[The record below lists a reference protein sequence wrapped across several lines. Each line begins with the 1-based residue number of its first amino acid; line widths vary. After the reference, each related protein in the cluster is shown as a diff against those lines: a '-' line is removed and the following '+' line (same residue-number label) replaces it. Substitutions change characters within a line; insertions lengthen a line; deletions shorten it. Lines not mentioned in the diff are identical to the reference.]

1 MDVNL
6 EIKGKG
12 HTHRELARGNGSVRS
27 GARRATPAAVA
38 LHGDSRHSLPGPCV
52 HPAPARPTHMLPAT
66 LSTWVKVSTPL
77 PWPSYSVANTTAAAI
92 TITARTTV

>member
-1 MDVNL
+1 MARL
-6 EIKGKG
+6 KGAQ
-12 HTHRELARGNGSVRS
+12 E
-27 GARRATPAAVA
+27 AAVEGSHRQQFA
-38 LHGDSRHSLPGPCV
+38 CHAACQWERHPGPPI
-52 HPAPARPTHMLPAT
+52 HPFAARHTHMLPAT